1 MTYTITAE
9 TRKLLGRQAKQVNN
23 TGNIPAIVYGRGIE
37 PRAIQVARSDFRKLL
52 KEAGSSSL
60 VDLLLGSDA
69 PVKVLIQEVQ
79 ADPVTLEPRHI
90 DFRQIRMDEE
100 IEVDVPL
107 RFIGESRAIKEEG
120 GTLMTQLD
128 TVHVECLPGSLPKEF
143 VIDLS
148 VLNTLDDQ
156 ISVKSIQV
164 PEGVKILDDQN
175 AIIVNIS
182 RPMTEEE
189 LKKLEEVAAPTDVTA
204 IKTEAEEKKAAEEAA
219 KAAEA
224 EAEKAE

>member
-1 MTYTITAE
+1 MTYTILAE
-9 TRKLLGRQAKQVNN
+9 NREKLGRQAKQILNS
-23 TGNIPAIVYGRGIE
+23 GKIPAVVYGRGI
-37 PRAIQVARSDFRKLL
+37 PPKAIQIGRSDFRKIL

-60 VDLLLGSDA
+60 IDLSLGSEL

-107 RFIGESRAIKEEG
+107 RFINESRAVKEEG

-128 TVHVECLPGSLPKEF
+128 AVHVKCLPGSLPKEF

-148 VLNTLDDQ
+148 KLATFDDQ
-156 ISVKSIQV
+156 IEVKSI
-164 PEGVKILDDQN
+164 EALAGVRILDDLDT
-175 AIIVNIS
+175 IIVNIS

-189 LKKLEEVAAPTDVTA
+189 LKKMDEAAAPADVTA
-204 IKTEAEEKKAAEEAA
+204 IKTEAEEKRAAEEAS
-219 KAAEA
+219 
-224 EAEKAE
+224 KAEEAVIEKN